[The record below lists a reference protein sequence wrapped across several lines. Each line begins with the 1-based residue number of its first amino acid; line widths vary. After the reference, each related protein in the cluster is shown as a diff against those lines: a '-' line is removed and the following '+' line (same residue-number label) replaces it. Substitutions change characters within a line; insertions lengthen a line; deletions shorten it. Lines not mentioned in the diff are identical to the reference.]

1 MLQDIGEHQ
10 LDISFSPR
18 LASATDV
25 VICVDEADGVLMI
38 QQLSD
43 QSLADYS
50 LPTIADFS
58 SLAGFDIA
66 SLRYLCSLDELGF
79 FQPTKQLLVSLGSVG
94 EDIQAGQDNPQDN
107 TVESVSTHE
116 ESKGQEL
123 AYKPRGVGEGQLFA
137 SGNRLSYQNTRTLM
151 TMQPGWL
158 GFGAAT
164 AVHLA
169 RWYRDNQLCSRC
181 AEALIP
187 SDHERALCCP
197 ACSFI
202 VYPRI
207 NPVVIV
213 AVTDGERLLMTRGIG
228 SVYRRYALVAG
239 FVEIGEALED
249 TVRREVMEEVGL
261 RVKNIRYY
269 KSQPWAFSNSV
280 LAGFFAEVD
289 GDTTV
294 QLDGLELAEASWVER
309 ELIPID
315 ENRSSLTADMIMSFR
330 EGCC

>member
-1 MLQDIGEHQ
+1 
-10 LDISFSPR
+10 
-18 LASATDV
+18 
-25 VICVDEADGVLMI
+25 MI
-38 QQLSD
+38 QQSAD
-43 QSLADYS
+43 QLLADFS
-50 LPTIADFS
+50 LPTLADLS
-58 SLAGFDIA
+58 SLIGSDIA

-79 FQPTKQLLVSLGSVG
+79 FQPSEQLLVGLGSVG
-94 EDIQAGQDNPQDN
+94 ANRQASQDNAQDN
-107 TVESVSTHE
+107 TEESISTQE
-116 ESKGQEL
+116 KSKGQEL
-123 AYKPRGVGEGQLFA
+123 FSELRRAGEGQLIV
-137 SGNRLSYQNTRTLM
+137 SGGRLSYQNTRTLM

-169 RWYRDNQLCSRC
+169 RWYRDNRLCSRC

-197 ACSFI
+197 ACGFI

-213 AVTDGERLLMTRGIG
+213 AVTDGDRLLMTRGIG

-294 QLDGLELAEASWVER
+294 QLDGQELAEASWVER

-330 EGCC
+330 ESSC